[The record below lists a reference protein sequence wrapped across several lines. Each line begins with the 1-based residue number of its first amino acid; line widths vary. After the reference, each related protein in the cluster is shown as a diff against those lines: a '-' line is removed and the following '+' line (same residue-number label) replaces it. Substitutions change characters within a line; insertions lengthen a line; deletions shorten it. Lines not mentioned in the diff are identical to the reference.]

1 MRYANGKTVNLRD
14 QVVGIDAAGR
24 PIAGEVV
31 GTNVESNSVQVSP
44 AFHHPMWVGSD
55 RCVRAEDVPF
65 TVPAEATPA
74 ASVTQ
79 PAAPVEEVAPA
90 PNPASVAPQP
100 VPEAPAAE

>member
-14 QVVGIDAAGR
+14 LVVGIDAVGR

-31 GTNVESNSVQVSP
+31 GTNGETNSVQISP

-55 RCVRAEDVPF
+55 RCVRAADVPF
-65 TVPAEATPA
+65 EAPAEATPA

-79 PAAPVEEVAPA
+79 PAAPIEEQAPT
-90 PNPASVAPQP
+90 PSPASVAPP
-100 VPEAPAAE
+100 VPEAPKAE